1 MAFSI
6 KKKLLTALLAC
17 LLVLS
22 ACQYIVVEDDEE
34 TQVMGLA
41 AHAETSPETAKPAA
55 LARGS
60 RDDENT
66 HAVADLQRRLIGLG
80 YLQGEADGIFG
91 GGTEAAL
98 SEFQRLNGL
107 EPTGALD
114 EATRALLDSAQAMPM
129 PTPEPTPLAAGAK
142 GEGVK
147 AVQEQLK
154 VYGFLSGVADGDF
167 GANTDMA
174 VRAFQQYQY
183 DMGRIDLP
191 PAPAPEPTP
200 APDSLLVEELLPQRD
215 APDATDGE
223 DLPELAAPTYAPD
236 GILTDEQLTMLTDG
250 SFPIFCEEVGKGSK
264 GWEVLRVQYRLAD
277 LDYQWDNVDG
287 LFGPNTEEAL
297 RYFQKRNKLE
307 ESGVADEQ
315 TQRALFSVAAVRSDK
330 PRNMYL
336 LKVSVSDQRVY
347 AYKWV
352 NGGYNQLART
362 MVCSTG
368 TSAHP
373 TPYGTFNAGGPAGRW
388 YYFKKYNCWA
398 QYAYQIDGG
407 ILFHSV
413 IYGQKDTST
422 LRRSSVNNLGSR
434 ASHGCVRLSVDDAKW
449 IYNNCPAGTLVKV
462 Y

>member
-6 KKKLLTALLAC
+6 KKKLLAALLAC
-17 LLVLS
+17 LLLLS

-41 AHAETSPETAKPAA
+41 AHAEAEAEAPVPTA

-60 RDDENT
+60 RDDENA
-66 HAVADLQRRLIGLG
+66 HAVADLQRRLIALG

-98 SEFQRLNGL
+98 REFQEHNGL
-107 EPTGALD
+107 EATGVLD
-114 EATRALLDSAQAMPM
+114 EATRALLESAHAKPM
-129 PTPEPTPLAAGAK
+129 PTPEPTPLAVGAK

-147 AVQEQLK
+147 TVQEQLK
-154 VYGFLSGVADGDF
+154 VYCFLSGVADGDF

-174 VRAFQQYQY
+174 VRAFQQYQF

-191 PAPAPEPTP
+191 PAPAPVRTP
-200 APDSLLVEELLPQRD
+200 APDGLPEEDLRPQ
-215 APDATDGE
+215 GE
-223 DLPELAAPTYAPD
+223 DDADSDGYLPELASPTYTPD

-315 TQRALFSVAAVRSDK
+315 TQRALFSAAAVRSDK

-407 ILFHSV
+407 FLFHSV